1 MMIPSMRTI
10 RGLQSRFEQLDKAL
24 SASFA
29 NLKSDLAVQAEEIAT
44 LKAKA
49 REHDRAI
56 IELAERIGQ
65 TQEQPYSIDT
75 QRSEE
80 HRSSLA
86 LSPLNLRIL
95 KRLMLLQVESGRRIV
110 SLREL
115 AEELYP
121 GKPYASIKTTLSRYI
136 KRLWEKRLINKTYN
150 GRLYLSYTEKA
161 LEYAD
166 NERLNRMRELIS
178 RHMER

>member
-24 SASFA
+24 SVSFA
-29 NLKSDLAVQAEEIAT
+29 NLKRDLAAQAEEIAA
-44 LKAKA
+44 LKTKA

-56 IELAERIGQ
+56 RKLEEQIGQ
-65 TQEQPYSIDT
+65 TQEPYSKDI

-80 HRSSLA
+80 RRPLA

-95 KRLMLLQVESGRRIV
+95 KHLMLLQVESGRRVI

-121 GKPYASIKTTLSRYI
+121 QKPYASIKTTMSRYI
-136 KRLWEKRLINKTYN
+136 KRLEQKGLIKKTYN

-161 LEYAD
+161 LEFAD
-166 NERLNRMRELIS
+166 SERLNRMRELIS
-178 RHMER
+178 QQDR